1 MTDQSDILLGT
12 TPAAA
17 VDTAPV
23 VQATPMTT
31 PSVDNYLEQL
41 ATIRNEDG
49 LQKYASIKD
58 ALTGTAHAQEFIKTL
73 KEEKA
78 ALELE
83 REVLV
88 DELANRMSVEEAM
101 SQIASPAPQGQ
112 TVHNGV
118 GREDVHSIIKDYE
131 QSKVRESNRKSV
143 IDTLVNHCA
152 GSSEKAAEMITNR
165 LSEMGLTRD
174 QLSALAETSPKA
186 VYELFKINGKG
197 PSSMSQALGGTINT
211 DAFAVSTSHREV
223 IKPKPLPIGATR
235 QQVVEQWR
243 QAIADVN

>member
-12 TPAAA
+12 AAPAP
-17 VDTAPV
+17 VTEPV

-31 PSVDNYLEQL
+31 SPAEDYLEQL

-83 REVLV
+83 REALV

-101 SQIASPAPQGQ
+101 SQIASPKPQEQ
-112 TVHNGV
+112 TVPTGV
-118 GREDVHSIIKDYE
+118 GREDVYSIMKDYE

-152 GSSEKAAEMITNR
+152 GDSDKASEMIANR
-165 LSEMGLTRD
+165 LAAVGLSRT
-174 QLSALAETSPKA
+174 QLSDLAETSPKA
-186 VYELFKINGKG
+186 VFELFGINGKG
-197 PSSMSQALGGTINT
+197 TNSMAAATSGTINT
-211 DAFAVSTSHREV
+211 DAIALSNSHREPA
-223 IKPKPLPIGATR
+223 KPKPLPIGATR
-235 QQVVEQWR
+235 QHVVDQWR
-243 QAIADVN
+243 SAIADVNH